1 MPLSRFGQKT
11 AKQVIEQVANNDPK
25 LKSLD
30 LTKNAAFCMN
40 STKNTIALSEAL
52 CKNTVITT
60 VVLRECEIVDAGAE
74 AIAQALEQN
83 STIVELDLQQNR
95 ITTPGIVRLV
105 AGISKNKGLRT
116 LNLLTQAQRV
126 LGEACIEAFISAFEH
141 NITLTKLMWKV
152 DSRRSW
158 ELAKLITR
166 NVEIQKFSLAG
177 GDYSHLLPT
186 ALRKDATMSRS
197 EPSATAAFDSLVM
210 MPSEAAVAP
219 AAGAPCALAVATA
232 PTSPPKGTGT
242 LETNPVESTSPPKG
256 TGTLETNQVD
266 SQDNL
271 TKEHPDD
278 DVISPWKKQQQAM
291 QDEVKRL
298 QARVQELEEAGA
310 GGGTGNAPSGNDDFE
325 SEFERPDSPGGTV
338 GLRIAI
344 E

>member
-25 LKSLD
+25 LTSLD
-30 LTKNAAFCMN
+30 LTKNASFCMN

-52 CKNTVITT
+52 CNNTVITT

-95 ITTPGIVRLV
+95 ITTSGVVRLV
-105 AGISKNKGLRT
+105 VGISKNKGLRT

-141 NITLTKLMWKV
+141 NITLTKLIWKV

-166 NVEIQKFSLAG
+166 NVEIQKFSAAG

-186 ALRKDATMSRS
+186 ALRKDATISRS
-197 EPSATAAFDSLVM
+197 EPSATAALDSLFV

-219 AAGAPCALAVATA
+219 AAGAPCALAATTA

-242 LETNPVESTSPPKG
+242 FETNPVE
-256 TGTLETNQVD
+256 LQE
-266 SQDNL
+266 NL
-271 TKEHPDD
+271 TNKNPDHD
-278 DVISPWKKQQQAM
+278 EISPWKKQQQAM
-291 QDEVKRL
+291 QEEVKRL
-298 QARVQELEEAGA
+298 QARVHELEEAGA
-310 GGGTGNAPSGNDDFE
+310 GGGTGNAPSCNTDFE
-325 SEFERPDSPGGTV
+325 SEFERPDSPGGTL
-338 GLRIAI
+338 GLRLA
-344 E
+344 